1 MEGSPRGHAW
11 HAWHAGHTEVVPRS
25 KDIAQSSTMG
35 VARRRGM
42 MPSACSIQV
51 VARIVAMRGERNGVA
66 QGEVVGAY
74 DQERRGGGK
83 RHLPAEPRAT
93 PGRSHPPFSA
103 DPLAV

>member
-25 KDIAQSSTMG
+25 KDIAPSSTMG

-51 VARIVAMRGERNGVA
+51 VARIVKCEGNAMEWRKARWWGRTTKT
-66 QGEVVGAY
+66 
-74 DQERRGGGK
+74 GGWTQD
-83 RHLPAEPRAT
+83 AIY
-93 PGRSHPPFSA
+93 PPVSA
-103 DPLAV
+103 LASAVLSML